1 MASKWNFFGG
11 FGASS
16 ASVPSPSAVS
26 SPWAEGSLSPILASD
41 IFGIDVAPVT
51 RDEAMRVGA
60 VVKGRAVLH
69 SLITPRPLVAY
80 RGTERLETQPTWLYR
95 SDSGVPVQT
104 RTALILDDLIF
115 NDSSLLYVSAR
126 GADGSILD
134 AVHVSY
140 SRWSVMPDGTINID
154 GKAANADDCIW
165 IQGPWPGLLAAGS
178 EKIRESRNLERSA
191 AARARNPIPTF
202 EIHVTGEN
210 PLEPAE
216 AQQLAQAVATARRQP
231 DGAVI
236 VTPSNVDL
244 RVHGDRAVDY
254 HESAR
259 NAVRLDFASYF
270 GLPSSL
276 LESGVAGTSL
286 EYSTQEGKRSEVF
299 DYAIQY
305 WSTPIQA
312 WLSQDRVTPRGTRI
326 AFDFSDLLNSPQTS
340 GPALED

>member
-1 MASKWNFFGG
+1 MGQRIDAFGRWWS
-11 FGASS
+11 GAS
-16 ASVPSPSAVS
+16 APAPAAVKSPFS
-26 SPWAEGSLSPILASD
+26 EGSLSPLIASD
-41 IFGIDVAPVT
+41 IFGVDVAPVT
-51 RDEAMRVGA
+51 RDEALRVGA

-80 RGTERLETQPTWLYR
+80 RGSERLAVQPTWLYR

-115 NDSSLLYVSAR
+115 NDSSLLYVTAR

-134 AVHVSY
+134 AVHVAY
-140 SRWSVMPDGTINID
+140 SRWTVLPDGSINID
-154 GKAANADDCIW
+154 GQPANPDDCIW
-165 IQGPWPGLLAAGS
+165 LQGPWPGLLAVGA
-178 EKIRESRNLERSA
+178 EKVRESRNLDRSA

-202 EIHVTGEN
+202 EIHVTGDN
-210 PLEPAE
+210 PLEPEE
-216 AQQLAQAVATARRQP
+216 AQQLAQAVAAARRQP

-286 EYSTQEGKRSEVF
+286 EYSTEQGKRNEVF
-299 DYAIQY
+299 DYAIAY
-305 WSTPIQA
+305 WTTPIQA

-326 AFDFSDLLNSPQTS
+326 AFDFSDLFEQPQTS
-340 GPALED
+340 TPITED